1 MKSSYRSISTLF
13 LTAAVLLAAVILGL
27 PAHPLADESVHFP
40 QAQMF
45 AHGDWT
51 IHPFLATWPTMN
63 LLVSGSLRIFG
74 TDSLI
79 AARAT
84 IAFCALIGVIGFY
97 QVACHFDPPTAAMR
111 TGQFFLLPIV
121 LPYCGLVYTDIP
133 ALAALLWLL
142 YSVVKQR
149 PGLFCAAGLLAVALR
164 QSNMVWFVAAV
175 AMYFYEARDRAGAG
189 KTLAS
194 IAVFSAAVGLLWVIV
209 VWNIGGVALTSVT
222 QASHFMKLRGL
233 PNIEFAIGLGGFL
246 FLPVL
251 ASSGPRLIAL
261 FKHPRWIIALT
272 ILTAFVGL
280 TFLVKHS
287 DNTDPWVIDYFLH
300 NWVLYEIT
308 HSNLL
313 WAFALC
319 VAGFAIA
326 FAYFPWH
333 REVASL
339 KIPLF
344 AFAAIYLLPFGLIEQ
359 RYYIPL
365 YAFFSLF
372 RRRVSMPLERV
383 QLALSFCFS
392 VGVLYAIAVA
402 GKFL

>member
-13 LTAAVLLAAVILGL
+13 LTAAVLLAAVILCL
-27 PAHPLADESVHFP
+27 PPYPLVDESVHFL

-45 AHGDWT
+45 AHGNWT

-63 LLVSGSLRIFG
+63 LLVSASLKIFG
-74 TDSLI
+74 TDALI

-84 IAFCALIGVIGFY
+84 IAFCAFVGAIGFY
-97 QVACHFDPPTAAMR
+97 QVGCHFDSQTATMR

-149 PGLFCAAGLLAVALR
+149 PILFCVTGLLAVALR
-164 QSNMVWFVAAV
+164 QSNIVWLLAAA
-175 AMYFYEARDRAGAG
+175 AMYFYEARDRGG
-189 KTLAS
+189 TSKTLPS
-194 IAVFSAAVGLLWVIV
+194 IAVFSATVGLLWLIV
-209 VWNIGGVALTSVT
+209 VWNVGGVALTSAT

-246 FLPVL
+246 FLPIL
-251 ASSGPRLIAL
+251 ASSVPRLTASS
-261 FKHPRWIIALT
+261 KHLRWIIALT

-287 DNTDPWVIDYFLH
+287 DNTDPGVIDYFLH

-308 HSNLL
+308 DSTLL
-313 WAFALC
+313 WVFALC

-326 FAYFPWH
+326 FAYFPLH
-333 REVASL
+333 SEVAPV

-344 AFAAIYLLPFGLIEQ
+344 AVAAIYLLPFWLIEP

-365 YAFFSLF
+365 YALFSLF
-372 RRRVSMPLERV
+372 RQRVSMPLEWL
-383 QLALSFCFS
+383 QLVLGFCLS
-392 VGVLYAIAVA
+392 VGVLYAISVM

>member
-13 LTAAVLLAAVILGL
+13 LTAAVLLTAVILCL
-27 PAHPLADESVHFP
+27 PPHPLVDESIHLP

-51 IHPFLATWPTMN
+51 IHPFLSTWPTMN

-111 TGQFFLLPIV
+111 TAQFFLLPIV
-121 LPYCGLVYTDIP
+121 VPYCGLVYTDIP

-142 YSVVKQR
+142 YSIVKQR
-149 PGLFCAAGLLAVALR
+149 PVLFCVTGLLAVALR
-164 QSNMVWFVAAV
+164 QSNIVWLAAAV

-189 KTLAS
+189 KALTS
-194 IAVFSAAVGLLWVIV
+194 IAVFSAAVGLLWLIV
-209 VWNIGGVALTSVT
+209 VWNVGGVALTSVT
-222 QASHFMKLRGL
+222 QTVHLLKPSGL

-251 ASSGPRLIAL
+251 VSLGPGLMAL
-261 FKHPRWIIALT
+261 FKRPRWIVTLT
-272 ILTAFVGL
+272 ILAAFVGL
-280 TFLVKHS
+280 TFLVKHPY
-287 DNTDPWVIDYFLH
+287 NTEPELIDYFLR

-308 HSNLL
+308 HSALR

-326 FAYFPWH
+326 FAYFPLQ

-339 KIPLF
+339 KVPLF
-344 AFAAIYLLPFGLIEQ
+344 AVAAIYLLPFGLIEQ

-372 RRRVSMPLERV
+372 RQRVSMPLERL
-383 QLALSFCFS
+383 QLALSICLS
-392 VGVLYAIAVA
+392 VGVLYAISAM